1 MSDKSELLYQAICN
15 IDDEIIASAAA
26 AKSVKKRR
34 TNPIKWLSVAACF
47 ILVAGIGVGV
57 WRSGITG
64 PSSAVSNDDP
74 PKVSDNITEPPENT
88 DPVDS
93 PAVTDTQPKPD
104 TDDSPIGGGSEFEC
118 PLHGLGTYTA
128 IPMELVNYVGQENFD
143 IWAEPLRAVDY
154 DNQRTDGCICIGTL
168 PDFIEH
174 FDIPNDVII
183 DYYYNKGGYYT
194 DDWDLDIIL
203 AHDWDAFDEYAQA
216 HQGFDEE
223 MMKRE
228 NERRFKRELL
238 NSIENS
244 TDEEI
249 KAYWNELTENGTKKN
264 YAKWSIADFVDKTGI
279 DIMSLTSILASVSV
293 NSFTGESHQMFEY
306 DFSSLYEP
314 EGNEVSIMNSGNPPS
329 DTNEELYPVLQDA
342 LLHK

>member
-26 AKSVKKRR
+26 AKPLKKRR

-57 WRSGITG
+57 WRSGITD

-88 DPVDS
+88 DPVDT
-93 PAVTDTQPKPD
+93 PAITDTQPTPD
-104 TDDSPIGGGSEFEC
+104 SGENAIGGGDIEC
-118 PLHGLGTYTA
+118 PLHGIGTYVG
-128 IPMELVNYVGQENFD
+128 IPGDLIDYVGMETFLAWSEPQYSNNTQIRNDNCSCIVTFPNF
-143 IWAEPLRAVDY
+143 V
-154 DNQRTDGCICIGTL
+154 
-168 PDFIEH
+168 EH
-174 FDIPNDVII
+174 FDIPDEVIV
-183 DYYYNKGGYYT
+183 DYYYNKGGYYSF
-194 DDWDLDIIL
+194 DWDLDIIL
-203 AHDWDAFDEYAQA
+203 AHDWEAFDEYAQA

-249 KAYWNELTENGTKKN
+249 KAYWNELTENGTR
-264 YAKWSIADFVDKTGI
+264 YSYGTWSISDFVDKTGI